1 MEEGKNLPKEV
12 KLHIQ
17 KRNPLP
23 ASLVREK
30 VEKVSPGREVAV
42 LRKPK
47 FSIKASNK

>member
-17 KRNPLP
+17 KRNPP
-23 ASLVREK
+23 ASLLWEK
-30 VEKVSPGREVAV
+30 VEKVFPGRGEVV

-47 FSIKASNK
+47 FSIKGSDK